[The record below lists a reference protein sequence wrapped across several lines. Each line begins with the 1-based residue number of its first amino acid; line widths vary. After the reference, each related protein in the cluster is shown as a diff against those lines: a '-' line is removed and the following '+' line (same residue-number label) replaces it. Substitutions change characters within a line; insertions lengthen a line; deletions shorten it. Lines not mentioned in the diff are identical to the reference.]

1 MSVRFRQLW
10 RSCAERKGKCDSR
23 LFGGD
28 GFAWHWAFANDAST
42 ERTEQRF
49 SVRRDSFRRGRARGT
64 PREKIR
70 ANLSTRRTFSCRPCS
85 LLSPLVALTKLTD
98 HLALCPPSGACLP
111 RTGRVVALG
120 VRQRSLYRTP
130 SSSAFCAAAAPS
142 ASRACAGVW
151 GTLSRHDFP
160 SI

>member
-70 ANLSTRRTFSCRPCS
+70 ANLSTRFHPKLLFFATRMVAATQNRHSC
-85 LLSPLVALTKLTD
+85 PLPFAI
-98 HLALCPPSGACLP
+98 
-111 RTGRVVALG
+111 
-120 VRQRSLYRTP
+120 
-130 SSSAFCAAAAPS
+130 SAA
-142 ASRACAGVW
+142 
-151 GTLSRHDFP
+151 
-160 SI
+160 II